1 MIPVLG
7 IPYLNRPDLLARCI
21 KSIDYPVDQLV
32 LIDNS
37 NGTLERLG
45 YSFGIHPL
53 HNTQIRTL
61 HLVQHANAGVAASWN
76 EIITLFPTK
85 WWLIVNNDIQFTPGD
100 LRKMDTAMLNAR
112 LTVGM
117 AYGNH
122 RASWFG
128 ITEFGVREVG
138 LFDANFYPAYLED
151 CDWSYRADLLGV
163 QRINVHDCHAVH
175 GDRKLTGSCTIY
187 SDPRIQRN
195 NARTHE
201 QNFIYYRQKWG
212 GINSR
217 EIYKTPFNDPK
228 WPVWAWKFD
237 PAIRARQTQLWEAK

>member
-76 EIITLFPTK
+76 EIITLFPP
-85 WWLIVNNDIQFTPGD
+85 N
-100 LRKMDTAMLNAR
+100 
-112 LTVGM
+112 
-117 AYGNH
+117 
-122 RASWFG
+122 
-128 ITEFGVREVG
+128 
-138 LFDANFYPAYLED
+138 
-151 CDWSYRADLLGV
+151 
-163 QRINVHDCHAVH
+163 
-175 GDRKLTGSCTIY
+175 
-187 SDPRIQRN
+187 
-195 NARTHE
+195 
-201 QNFIYYRQKWG
+201 G
-212 GINSR
+212 G
-217 EIYKTPFNDPK
+217 
-228 WPVWAWKFD
+228 
-237 PAIRARQTQLWEAK
+237 